1 MKHLS
6 QKQISLEVCIV
17 RILFKFDFLHQMKH
31 EIHDLNQMVSSS
43 YLYLVPKMHTFV
55 LFEEFVEQNN

>member
-1 MKHLS
+1 
-6 QKQISLEVCIV
+6 
-17 RILFKFDFLHQMKH
+17 MKH